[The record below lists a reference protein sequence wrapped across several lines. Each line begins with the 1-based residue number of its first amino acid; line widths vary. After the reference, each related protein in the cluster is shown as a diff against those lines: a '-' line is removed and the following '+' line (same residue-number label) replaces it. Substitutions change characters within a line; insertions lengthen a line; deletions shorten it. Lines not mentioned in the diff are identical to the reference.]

1 MIAASTSS
9 VASGGRQIVTQR
21 CAKPHPSRSTA
32 RPRLPLGIDERRF
45 LTAVTDPPE
54 ECAAIGMSGRSI
66 GARAEELLS
75 AMQGDEDPGQQ
86 LIAVVRKGSRNL
98 QHLPASPD
106 AFV

>member
-1 MIAASTSS
+1 
-9 VASGGRQIVTQR
+9 
-21 CAKPHPSRSTA
+21 
-32 RPRLPLGIDERRF
+32 
-45 LTAVTDPPE
+45 
-54 ECAAIGMSGRSI
+54 MSGRSI